1 MSALIRSASFPSGP
15 ASRRTNFLPALA
27 RTAANT
33 EPDAPAPTMTT
44 STLSLAMS
52 PAPRPR
58 DMRLIGH
65 AEMRIAIHGAVNH
78 VHRIAAQQEIDK
90 AGSGAFPAVKFVL
103 PHQIDE
109 LALLVAGKLRKIA
122 AAITR

>member
-1 MSALIRSASFPSGP
+1 MSELIKSPSCQSGP
-15 ASRRTNFLPALA
+15 ASRSTAFLPAFA

-52 PAPRPR
+52 PAPRR
-58 DMRLIGH
+58 CDMRLIGH

-90 AGSGAFPAVKFVL
+90 AGSGAFPAVKLVL
-103 PHQIDE
+103 PHQIDD
-109 LALLVAGKLRKIA
+109 LVLLVAGKLRKIA